1 MDSDQ
6 NFKTLVGVVLQAE
19 SSGKPRHELLLEL
32 GETPASIIAAGGE
45 IYSGLDLVL
54 KGKTVGKMHFD
65 HGIPRGVIE
74 RLPLILS
81 APKAIYRS
89 ANQAVQGGGGVV
101 VMTFETHLGYPLIV
115 PVHARKQIGR
125 DRFCNEVASMY
136 PKEGPDPEAKWKAA
150 GLLLWER

>member
-1 MDSDQ
+1 M
-6 NFKTLVGVVLQAE
+6 GVLLQAE
-19 SSGKPRHELLLEL
+19 AVGRPRHELLLEL

-74 RLPLILS
+74 RLPQILN

-89 ANQAVQGGGGVV
+89 ANQTVQGGGSVV
-101 VMTFETHLGYPLIV
+101 VMTFETHRGYPLIV

-125 DRFCNEVASMY
+125 GRFCNVVASMY
-136 PKEGPDPEAKWKAA
+136 AKEGPNPEARWKAE